1 MATAHDIIKRS
12 FRMLKVIEAGEAPQA
27 SESQDALTVLNNMIQ
42 SWNNERL
49 MLHKMTQESETLT
62 ANQGTY
68 TIGTGGDF
76 NTDRPIRFES
86 VFIRDS
92 NNNDYQLQVIND
104 QQYGKITIKST
115 ESNYPR
121 YLYYRP
127 NYPLGQINLWPVP
140 DAAYTLFMNVWS
152 QIGTFAALTTSVSLP
167 DGYQRCLE
175 YNLAVELAPE
185 YQIPSTFALIQQQAI
200 ASKSNLK
207 TVNTIEVPVRVS
219 DTSFIGRRGRYYN
232 INSGT
237 VY

>member
-104 QQYGKITIKST
+104 QQYEDK
-115 ESNYPR
+115 
-121 YLYYRP
+121 
-127 NYPLGQINLWPVP
+127 
-140 DAAYTLFMNVWS
+140 
-152 QIGTFAALTTSVSLP
+152 
-167 DGYQRCLE
+167 
-175 YNLAVELAPE
+175 
-185 YQIPSTFALIQQQAI
+185 
-200 ASKSNLK
+200 
-207 TVNTIEVPVRVS
+207 
-219 DTSFIGRRGRYYN
+219 
-232 INSGT
+232 
-237 VY
+237 